1 MLLIDIKDKE
11 LAQEEVEI
19 LSHPLISGLI
29 LFSRNFYDKQQIQGL
44 VKDIRQ
50 RVKKPLLITVDQEG
64 GEYNASVKALQNC
77 LQCSLLAC

>member
-50 RVKKPLLITVDQEG
+50 RVKTLLITVDQEG